1 MKPFGAFAQF
11 AALMLEGDYSP
22 VPIKVGEKRPL
33 FEKWDRL
40 RSAALTPAEI
50 EELCRNYQGLGLGVA
65 GGFGGLVPID
75 VDTDDRDIVRAIR
88 GALPPVEVAKRGQ
101 KGFTAFYWDPAGV
114 IGGMKFRHPRI
125 DGGWDMLLELLAT
138 GQSVLPPTP
147 HPAIKRAFRWL
158 TTATL
163 FNTRVDEL
171 PIIGKAHIAAVK
183 EALFPWL
190 PRPVLCPPLRKPQAP
205 TRPAAGNR
213 MDANARAAF
222 AGEVQILSGLPCGRN
237 TALFHAACR
246 LGKYVHHGILP
257 EAEVQVALMAATH
270 ANGYASA
277 PHGGAKKAL
286 ATIKSGF
293 NKAKGDPL
301 PDLDAKNRNKNMS
314 LKHVRS

>member
-1 MKPFGAFAQF
+1 MKPLGAFAQF

-33 FEKWDRL
+33 FDAWDRL
-40 RSAALTPAEI
+40 RSAAVTPAEI
-50 EELCRNYQGLGLGVA
+50 KELCRNYPGLGLGVA

-171 PIIGKAHIAAVK
+171 PIIGRRTLRRSRKRCSPGYRVRCFARRCGNLKRQLA
-183 EALFPWL
+183 
-190 PRPVLCPPLRKPQAP
+190 PRPETGWMPMRARLLRAKCKSCPACHAVATRRFFTRRVGSANMSIMAFCRKRKFKSRLWRQRMRTATPAPRMVEQKKRLRRSKAAS
-205 TRPAAGNR
+205 TRP
-213 MDANARAAF
+213 RAIRF
-222 AGEVQILSGLPCGRN
+222 LILTQKPKQKHEL
-237 TALFHAACR
+237 
-246 LGKYVHHGILP
+246 
-257 EAEVQVALMAATH
+257 
-270 ANGYASA
+270 
-277 PHGGAKKAL
+277 
-286 ATIKSGF
+286 
-293 NKAKGDPL
+293 
-301 PDLDAKNRNKNMS
+301 KNM
-314 LKHVRS
+314 VRS